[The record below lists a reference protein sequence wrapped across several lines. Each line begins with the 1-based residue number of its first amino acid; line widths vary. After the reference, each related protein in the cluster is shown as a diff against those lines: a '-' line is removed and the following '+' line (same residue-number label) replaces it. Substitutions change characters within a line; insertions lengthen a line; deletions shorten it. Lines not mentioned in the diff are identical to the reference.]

1 METSPTA
8 IGSGV
13 YIGPK
18 SVIAMGVT
26 IGDSVVIGAMSF
38 VNVDIP
44 ARKKVWGCPAVVTGD
59 VERSAC

>member
-1 METSPTA
+1 MVYH
-8 IGSGV
+8 SGASAV
-13 YIGPK
+13 NGGQSDGHRQWCVVGPK

-44 ARKKVWGCPAVVTGD
+44 ARKKAGD
-59 VERSAC
+59 ARLS

>member
-1 METSPTA
+1 MEASPTA

-13 YIGPK
+13 YVGPK

-44 ARKKVWGCPAVVTGD
+44 ARKKAGD
-59 VERSAC
+59 ARLS